1 MNSNLPTLHFIRSA
15 EINRIRWDQSM
26 EKCFNGL
33 PYACSWYLDAVCND
47 NWDALVSE
55 DYRWLVP
62 LPFKK
67 KSGFRYLP
75 TPLFVQQL
83 GVFGPEPPSEA
94 LMAYVLEV
102 LEKTYSLVEFNF
114 NHHNKFTPPGTF
126 GVRERCNVVLEI
138 PAKREGLF
146 AEYSENIRRNIRKAE
161 EAELRFGNTSIR
173 SIIKLFQDF
182 KEAEIKN
189 WKIEYY
195 NTLERLFH
203 MAAYRG
209 FSRCFGMYNPNGELV
224 CGAMIIEWKKRAV
237 FLFSGN
243 SPEGK
248 EKGAM
253 AALIHHYLLE
263 APSGIE
269 VFDFEGSDNP
279 GLKRFYQSFGAIEAN
294 YVHLTMN
301 RLPFYL
307 RWLKS

>member
-1 MNSNLPTLHFIRSA
+1 MNSNLPTLQFIRSS
-15 EINRIRWDQSM
+15 EIKRILWDQSM
-26 EKCFNGL
+26 EQCFNGL

-47 NWDALVSE
+47 NWDALISE

-62 LPFKK
+62 LPNKK

-83 GVFGPEPPSEA
+83 GVFGPEPPSS
-94 LMAYVLEV
+94 LMMNQVLAF
-102 LEKTYSLVEFNF
+102 LEKSYALIEFNF
-114 NHHNKFTPPGTF
+114 NHHNTLQPSNSLGI
-126 GVRERCNVVLEI
+126 RERCNVLLEI
-138 PAKREGLF
+138 PIQRERLLTG
-146 AEYSENIRRNIRKAE
+146 YSENIRRNIRKAE
-161 EAELRFGNTSIR
+161 EAELRFGSASIR

-209 FSRCFGMYNPNGELV
+209 FSRCFGMYNPNGDLV
-224 CGAMIIEWKKRAV
+224 CGAMIIEWKNRAV

-248 EKGAM
+248 DKGAM
-253 AALIHHYLLE
+253 AALIHNYFME
-263 APSGIE
+263 APSGIQI
-269 VFDFEGSDNP
+269 FDFEGSDNP